1 MNATKQEAV
10 AKQPTI
16 ASLTMPTWH
25 PSSHAGHAAHTGHP
39 THAAHAGH
47 ASAAAHLSGHLLEEG
62 HDLGVAL
69 VLHDVPGVRH
79 DVLERRSHFLPMEN
93 DSIAIKKSITVRS
106 VLCLL

>member
-47 ASAAAHLSGHLLEEG
+47 ASAAAHLSGHLLEER

-69 VLHDVPGVRH
+69 VLHDVARVRH
-79 DVLERRSHFLPMEN
+79 DVLERRGHFLSMEI
-93 DSIAIKKSITVRS
+93 IAVTIEQH
-106 VLCLL
+106 